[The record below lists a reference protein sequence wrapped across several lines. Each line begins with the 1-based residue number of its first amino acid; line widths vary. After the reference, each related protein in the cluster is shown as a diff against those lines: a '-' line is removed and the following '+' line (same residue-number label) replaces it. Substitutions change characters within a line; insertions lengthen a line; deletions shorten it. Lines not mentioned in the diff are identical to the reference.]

1 MRSSGSRAR
10 LSVPLCTKLCSDRD
24 DSDEDAG
31 MSFSK
36 VLTDSTCS
44 GSETS
49 DRRGSNSCVIS
60 LTALLSPTGSTRL
73 DSDDEVVRM
82 LLRSSSYAG
91 SESHS
96 DISEERELP
105 PSHDGM
111 PWRVN
116 VFAPSPFKAMV
127 SQGIGAPPGLPPPS
141 VLSPLTNLTT
151 GVAPSERLSEANVS
165 QAGMA
170 PPGLS
175 SDRRLASIGSAEHST
190 GNCKPCAFFWKPG
203 GCLNGQ
209 LCCHC
214 HLCPGG
220 AVKQRKKQ
228 SFTEQRKEASS
239 RLGVPLSRR
248 QRKQQIQQHLQEQQL
263 QLQVPPPQEQSV
275 TLATEEAGSSD
286 EDTLTTSH
294 SSRSSLSEVS
304 KGSSLHGTGECKPCA
319 WFWRPEG
326 CRKGLSCGHC
336 HTCPDGELMRRRK
349 IRDEMLR
356 KARTQRQVGSSQR
369 RP

>member
-1 MRSSGSRAR
+1 
-10 LSVPLCTKLCSDRD
+10 
-24 DSDEDAG
+24 
-31 MSFSK
+31 
-36 VLTDSTCS
+36 
-44 GSETS
+44 
-49 DRRGSNSCVIS
+49 
-60 LTALLSPTGSTRL
+60 
-73 DSDDEVVRM
+73 M

-190 GNCKPCAFFWKPG
+190 GNCKPCAFFLEARRLPQWPVVLPLPPLSWWCGKAAQETIIYRAAKRSKFASWCAVVTPTAQTTDTATPAG
-203 GCLNGQ
+203 ATAAVTG
-209 LCCHC
+209 
-214 HLCPGG
+214 PSAAG
-220 AVKQRKKQ
+220 AV
-228 SFTEQRKEASS
+228 
-239 RLGVPLSRR
+239 
-248 QRKQQIQQHLQEQQL
+248 
-263 QLQVPPPQEQSV
+263 
-275 TLATEEAGSSD
+275 
-286 EDTLTTSH
+286 SH
-294 SSRSSLSEVS
+294 S
-304 KGSSLHGTGECKPCA
+304 
-319 WFWRPEG
+319 
-326 CRKGLSCGHC
+326 GH
-336 HTCPDGELMRRRK
+336 
-349 IRDEMLR
+349 
-356 KARTQRQVGSSQR
+356 
-369 RP
+369 